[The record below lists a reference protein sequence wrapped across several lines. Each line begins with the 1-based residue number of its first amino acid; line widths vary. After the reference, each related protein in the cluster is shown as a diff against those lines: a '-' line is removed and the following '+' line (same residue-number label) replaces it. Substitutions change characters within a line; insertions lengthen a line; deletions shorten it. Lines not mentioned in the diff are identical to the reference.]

1 MKSLDGQV
9 SNIRSIKS
17 PYELDIMERC
27 EPSTK
32 ILEERVLEILEE
44 GISEAEFATKLYSI
58 MVEEGHHGIARFGML
73 DTEILMDIFVLEK
86 APFTQHTL
94 MDLEEIMG

>member
-1 MKSLDGQV
+1 MWNHPQ
-9 SNIRSIKS
+9 
-17 PYELDIMERC
+17 
-27 EPSTK
+27 K

-73 DTEILMDIFVLEK
+73 DTEILIGHICFGEK
-86 APFTQHTL
+86 LHLPNIL
-94 MDLEEIMG
+94 